1 MTTNDKNKARSQTS
15 RRHSIEISIW
25 QENAGEK
32 GPWFSVTHR
41 RSYKVGEDW
50 KESDSYGSDDL
61 LHLAKLLDMA
71 HTWILAQQ
79 HQQRQQQAA

>member
-1 MTTNDKNKARSQTS
+1 MTTNEKNKPVHKLRDGA
-15 RRHSIEISIW
+15 IEISIW
-25 QENAGEK
+25 QNAGEK